1 MAGVFVFVFTLG
13 TGLISVFWRNTRCY
27 CAMFCC
33 LPVIAGAVMI
43 WKSNWPHT
51 KAASLWGFFMLTVF
65 SGTQVMVL
73 SLVGANTAGHTK
85 KAITAGLVWAAY
97 SVSNGIAPLLVKTQE
112 TAQHY
117 PSSLIPIISL
127 MSLVFVL
134 LGIYRIYIM
143 HLNKKRDSVKL
154 VDRDSAARTGFLDI
168 TDRENENFR
177 YQG

>member
-1 MAGVFVFVFTLG
+1 
-13 TGLISVFWRNTRCY
+13 
-27 CAMFCC
+27 
-33 LPVIAGAVMI
+33 
-43 WKSNWPHT
+43 
-51 KAASLWGFFMLTVF
+51 
-65 SGTQVMVL
+65 MVL

-97 SVSNGIAPLLVKTQE
+97 SVSNGSAPLLVMTQE
-112 TAQHY
+112 TARHY

>member
-1 MAGVFVFVFTLG
+1 
-13 TGLISVFWRNTRCY
+13 
-27 CAMFCC
+27 
-33 LPVIAGAVMI
+33 
-43 WKSNWPHT
+43 
-51 KAASLWGFFMLTVF
+51 MLTVF

-112 TAQHY
+112 TARHY